1 MQKKSL
7 TALVGAV
14 GAVCLVAAGQVVTS
28 AQAEPLQVAQASAD
42 PDFDTLYAEGEDLYN
57 RNCAGCHAADG
68 TGDENGLPGP
78 KLVGNNF
85 LSSAGAII
93 GQIMVGNYSQLDAK
107 AIELGLYDD
116 GRSDNKGVE
125 PEGVVL
131 GSIGGRTLAFIGLE
145 FLLLAE
151 LCRRGRIEVRSECAR
166 LALGLAAGF
175 ARLGF
180 RRCRSHAPLS
190 LFLSSSVHFWP
201 VDRRMATST

>member
-93 GQIMVGNYSQLDAK
+93 GQIMVGNPNHGMPPFADRLSDREIA
-107 AIELGLYDD
+107 AIGTYVRNAW
-116 GRSDNKGVE
+116 GN
-125 PEGVVL
+125 
-131 GSIGGRTLAFIGLE
+131 AFGIVPVNSVTI
-145 FLLLAE
+145 
-151 LCRRGRIEVRSECAR
+151 RR
-166 LALGLAAGF
+166 
-175 ARLGF
+175 
-180 RRCRSHAPLS
+180 P
-190 LFLSSSVHFWP
+190 
-201 VDRRMATST
+201 